1 MLSFA
6 SDLFLPLPALEGLVC
21 EVIRLMYHICLL
33 FSLQAVSQLMITDMG
48 LKQCWIMRKNHWKEG
63 MDVPH
68 ISAALLTADM
78 GAAHHSSRKNSTCS
92 DIRLVGQSPSCTF
105 WAEFEWTLY
114 VLLLC
119 VIFALVTEI
128 LKAIHSVPSWG
139 VDSCSVLCLCLY
151 HSGCV
156 TMI

>member
-1 MLSFA
+1 
-6 SDLFLPLPALEGLVC
+6 
-21 EVIRLMYHICLL
+21 
-33 FSLQAVSQLMITDMG
+33 MITDMG
-48 LKQCWIMRKNHWKEG
+48 LKQCWIMQKDHWKEG

-68 ISAALLTADM
+68 ISAALLTADV
-78 GAAHHSSRKNSTCS
+78 GAAHHSSRKNSTGS
-92 DIRLVGQSPSCTF
+92 DIRLVGHSPSCTF

-119 VIFALVTEI
+119 VCAIFALVTEI